1 MICRKEGFTL
11 LELLMAIAIFA
22 MVIGLAYSSYNATF
36 HIIGGAEAQA
46 ITYSRAKIAM
56 ERIIHDLESF
66 YPGDNPLFTGSS
78 KSISGN
84 RADTLTFTS
93 TASVRL
99 HPDSVPVGH
108 VIIRYYVQEDPA
120 SDSLLLY
127 RAEQPALNEDDDDAP
142 GLLLCDSLQEV
153 AFDYYDSEKQSVE
166 NWGEDEEGGDTPS
179 LPTLITV
186 SLRFNDAQEDEKGT
200 LFQTSLTLPTAET
213 TAENTE

>member
-1 MICRKEGFTL
+1 MTCRKEGFTL
-11 LELLMAIAIFA
+11 LELLIAIAIFA

-36 HIIGGAEAQA
+36 NIIEGAEAHA
-46 ITYSRAKIAM
+46 ETYSRAKVAM
-56 ERIIHDLESF
+56 ERIISDLESF
-66 YPGDNPLFTGSS
+66 YPGDEPIFTGSS

-108 VIIRYYVQEDPA
+108 VIIRYYAQEDPD

-127 RAEQPALNEDDDDAP
+127 RAELPALNEEGEDDDST

-153 AFDYYDSEKQSVE
+153 AFDYYDSENQNVE
-166 NWGEDEEGGDTPS
+166 NWEEDEEGGETLS
-179 LPTLITV
+179 LPTRIDI
-186 SLRFNDAQEDEKGT
+186 SLRFNDAGEDEQGT
-200 LFQTSLTLPTAET
+200 LFQTSLTLPAAIRAE
-213 TAENTE
+213 